1 MILMKVFSSSADLPN
16 FQGVFLPVLKQCSGP
31 GAPLKL
37 DPMKGFWLIS
47 NVVFSYLDF

>member
-1 MILMKVFSSSADLPN
+1 MILMKVFSSSLPN

-37 DPMKGFWLIS
+37 DPMKGFLFIS
-47 NVVFSYLDF
+47 NVVFSIIALP